1 VGLIGRIASI
11 GLGLVFVVSGGYKLA
26 DGPAWPRQAA
36 DMGVS
41 RPVAVVVP
49 WFELVLGAVLV
60 SGLLSPW
67 AELVAVGVLIV
78 FTIVIVRRLL
88 DGSRPPCA
96 CFGSRSKR
104 PLGRRHV
111 LRNLGLLAVAVIAVV
126 GTA

>member
-1 VGLIGRIASI
+1 
-11 GLGLVFVVSGGYKLA
+11 
-26 DGPAWPRQAA
+26 
-36 DMGVS
+36 MGVS
-41 RPVAVVVP
+41 RPVAAVVP
-49 WFELVLGAVLV
+49 WFELVLGALLV

-67 AELVAVGVLIV
+67 IELAAVGVLIV

-111 LRNLGLLAVAVIAVV
+111 LRNVGLLAVAVVAAI

>member
-1 VGLIGRIASI
+1 MEVIGRIAAV
-11 GLGLVFVVSGGYKLA
+11 GLGLMFLVSGGYKLA

-41 RPVAVVVP
+41 RPVALIVP

-60 SGLLSPW
+60 SSLFSPW
-67 AELVAVGVLIV
+67 AELVAIGVLIV
-78 FTIVIVRRLL
+78 FTVVIVRRLL

-111 LRNLGLLAVAVIAVV
+111 VRNLGLLAVAVVAAV

>member
-1 VGLIGRIASI
+1 VELIGRIASI
-11 GLGLVFVVSGGYKLA
+11 GLGLMFLVSGGYKLA

-36 DMGVS
+36 DMGVA
-41 RPVAVVVP
+41 RPVAAVVP

-60 SGLLSPW
+60 SSLFSPW
-67 AELVAVGVLIV
+67 AEIVAIGTLIV
-78 FTIVIVRRLL
+78 FTVVIVHRLL

-111 LRNLGLLAVAVIAVV
+111 LRNLGLLAVAVVAAV

>member
-1 VGLIGRIASI
+1 MDLIARLAAI
-11 GLGLVFVVSGGYKLA
+11 GIGAMFVVSGVYKLA
-26 DGPAWPRQAA
+26 DGPAWPQQAA

-41 RPVAVVVP
+41 RPLALAVP
-49 WFELVLGAVLV
+49 WYELVLGAALIT
-60 SGLLSPW
+60 SLFSPW
-67 AELVAVGVLIV
+67 AEFVAVVTLLV
-78 FTIVIVRRLL
+78 FTLVIVRRLL

-111 LRNLGLLAVAVIAVV
+111 IRNLALLAVALVAAV

>member
-1 VGLIGRIASI
+1 MDVIGRIASI
-11 GLGLVFVVSGGYKLA
+11 GLGLMFLASGGYKLA
-26 DGPAWPRQAA
+26 DGPSWPRQAA

-41 RPVAVVVP
+41 RPVAAVVP
-49 WFELVLGAVLV
+49 WFELVLGALLV

-67 AELVAVGVLIV
+67 IELAAVGALIV

-111 LRNLGLLAVAVIAVV
+111 LRNVGLLAVAVIAAI